1 MFERFG
7 STGFSKIISL
17 AVLLVFIAAFLPACG
32 SGDTNPTTPAT
43 PSAQASTTPV
53 TTSTPA
59 QPTTAHTS
67 TPTTTPVPPTTISE
81 DGVVTGTLSPENLKV
96 SGAGVAIEVS
106 PVCLNEEAE
115 ITITPRQDLPLLG
128 EIAVTG
134 YDFDIDTTE
143 DLAGVMT
150 LTIPYD
156 KTKISAGMDTLESV
170 GAAYFNESTGLWESV
185 NYDIDETN
193 GTVIITTDHLSV
205 YGAFV
210 VGREYTRAAYVEYTM
225 PKVAI
230 RAAGASSAY
239 ANVISEAIDQNMVP
253 GPSALE
259 LGNGIVSEW
268 LGISGAGLTAL
279 STTIYSTEF
288 LNGISGA
295 MTNLGLLSAIA
306 QAAVDYQSGN
316 NVAMHT
322 NLIKNLSYYA
332 VSKFGSAI
340 LQLGSVGV
348 FAIDYAL
355 SKFANEAISGRK
367 DIYQEAYRLYYLKAA
382 KRTSKDWYY
391 ILLPMARE
399 SKTPA
404 ELNSKIMAEI
414 DRYCAEFWQDEL
426 EVAFYQDQAQKNGFT
441 GGGGLNQSI
450 KTELSNNHKFEL
462 LQGTLQPVFNNI
474 ARKMAVEQET
484 LVRKELD
491 AIAKQLNRIVTIQV
505 FDSAYD
511 EADPK
516 PDKARFAGF
525 TARIAP
531 LADEVTD
538 KEKWQAEIDGQG
550 KASLP
555 FRVLGHI
562 MAGSPNKIQI
572 VSNDGADEIVKE
584 VEFMVTP
591 PTIQVDITDG
601 PIFGSLVYTSG
612 TSNSASGDGVR
623 AAVASAGT
631 ITIDKEGTFSVEVPY
646 ATTTRKE
653 GTINWVIETTNFIM
667 EGNWDN
673 DSKTGSVDIS
683 CIVDANGIARDSF
696 TDDPGMEKHYVRTE
710 WDYFYTMTG
719 SGALKMD
726 GGQIVMTVKFV
737 YSRNGNST
745 MGIYNYYNDEWHAP
759 ENPIITDLSGSFS
772 ATWIYRFNVE

>member
-1 MFERFG
+1 MFKPFA
-7 STGFSKIISL
+7 STGFKQCISLVISL
-17 AVLLVFIAAFLPACG
+17 AFIAALLPACG
-32 SGDTNPTTPAT
+32 GGDPQPTTPAT
-43 PSAQASTTPV
+43 TAAPVSTTPA

-59 QPTTAHTS
+59 QPTTTS
-67 TPTTTPVPPTTISE
+67 TPPPTSTTVPPATVAE
-81 DGVVTGTLSPENLKV
+81 DGAINGILSPENLRV
-96 SGAGVAIEVS
+96 SAAGIAIEIS
-106 PVCLNEEAE
+106 PVCLNEPAD
-115 ITITPRQDLPLLG
+115 IIITPRQDLPLLG

-134 YDFDIDTTE
+134 YDFDINTAE
-143 DLAGVMT
+143 ELAGVMT
-150 LTIPYD
+150 ITIPYD
-156 KTKISAGMDTLESV
+156 KEQLSAGMAAQESV
-170 GAAYFNESTGLWESV
+170 GAAYFNEITRLWENVS
-185 NYDIDETN
+185 YEIDEAR
-193 GTVIITTDHLSV
+193 GAVVITTDHLSV

-210 VGREYTRAAYVEYTM
+210 VGREYTRAAYIEYTM

-230 RAAGASSAY
+230 RAASASSTY

-279 STTIYSTEF
+279 STTVYSTEL

-316 NVAMHT
+316 SVALHT

-367 DIYQEAYRLYYLKAA
+367 DIYQEAYRLYYMKAA

-391 ILLPMARE
+391 ILMPMAKE

-462 LQGTLQPVFNNI
+462 LQGTLQPVFTNI
-474 ARKMAVEQET
+474 ARKMAAEQET

-505 FDSAYD
+505 FDSTYD

-516 PDKARFAGF
+516 PDKARYAGF
-525 TARIAP
+525 TVRIAP

-538 KEKWQAEIDGQG
+538 KEKWQAEIDDQG

-562 MAGSPNKIQI
+562 MAGSPSQLQI
-572 VSNDGADEIVKE
+572 VSPDEADEIVKE
-584 VEFMVTP
+584 VEFIVTP
-591 PTIQVDITDG
+591 PTVQVDITDG
-601 PIFGSLVYTSG
+601 PVSGSLIYASG
-612 TSNSASGDGVR
+612 TSNSVSGDGVR

-631 ITIDKEGTFSVEVPY
+631 ITIGKEGVFSVEVPY
-646 ATTTRKE
+646 ATTTRKD
-653 GTINWVIETTNFIM
+653 GTTNWTIETTSLIM

-673 DSKTGSVDIS
+673 DLKTGSVDIS
-683 CIVDANGIARDSF
+683 CIVDASGIARDSF
-696 TDDPGMEKHYVRTE
+696 TDDPGMEKHYVRTQ
-710 WDYFYTMTG
+710 WDYLYTMAG
-719 SGALKMD
+719 SGTVKLD
-726 GGQIVMTVKFV
+726 GGQMVMTVKFV
-737 YSRNGNST
+737 YSRSGKST
-745 MGIYNYYNDEWHAP
+745 MGIYNYYNEEWHAP